1 MVVGFGVGMSTIFGK
16 QISESGTN
24 TVMLPIAVYL
34 LYVLVRWLCEIG
46 AIEAVYDGITGLTKK
61 IADHFGNQN
70 MNQNIG
76 DKGSISF

>member
-1 MVVGFGVGMSTIFGK
+1 M
-16 QISESGTN
+16 
-24 TVMLPIAVYL
+24 
-34 LYVLVRWLCEIG
+34 RWLCEIG

-76 DKGSISF
+76 DIIVLGVIIVAVIMVGHWFGS